1 MARRCIVN
9 VSVEGMHN
17 GAGNCRPYV
26 TKGLKRL
33 RESLAQYPGVQS
45 LTWVDSWPMDS
56 PTEAEMPRAFKV
68 YAMERAAKENDVL
81 LWVDSSMW
89 FVRDPSPVFEWIEEH
104 GFYGL
109 DWGHPVGDKL
119 SDEAVER
126 LESSRLEVGMTPLVL
141 GGFWGVD
148 VRSEVGR
155 QLMAYMGRK
164 ARDGSFAGTN
174 GRDEGP
180 LSLAVRRMGL
190 VADRVPGLVT
200 PHNGDKSRAVALFC
214 GL

>member
-1 MARRCIVN
+1 M
-9 VSVEGMHN
+9 
-17 GAGNCRPYV
+17 
-26 TKGLKRL
+26 
-33 RESLAQYPGVQS
+33 ES
-45 LTWVDSWPMDS
+45 WVDCWPEGS
-56 PTEAEMPRAFKV
+56 PSEAEMPRAFKV
-68 YAMERAAKENDVL
+68 HAMEQAAKNHDIL
-81 LWVDSSMW
+81 LWVDSTMW
-89 FVRDPSPVFEWIEEH
+89 FIRDPAPVFEWIEEH

-109 DWGHPVGDKL
+109 DWNHSVGDKL
-119 SDEAVER
+119 SDEAVAR
-126 LESSRLEVGMTPLVL
+126 LESSRLEVGLTNLVL

-148 VRSEVGR
+148 MRSEVGQ

-190 VADRVPGLVT
+190 TADVIPGFVA
-200 PHNGDKSRAVALFC
+200 PHNGGRNRAVALFH

>member
-9 VSVEGMHN
+9 VSVEGMIN
-17 GAGNCRPYV
+17 GASNCRPYV
-26 TKGLKRL
+26 TVGLKRL
-33 RESLAQYPGVQS
+33 RESLKQWPDVRVES
-45 LTWVDSWPMDS
+45 WVDVWPAGS

-68 YAMERAAKENDVL
+68 YAMEHAAKDRDVL

-89 FVRDPSPVFEWIEEH
+89 FIKDPAPVFEWIEER

-109 DWGHPVGDKL
+109 DWNHPIGDKL

-126 LESSRLEVGMTPLVL
+126 CESSRLEVGLTNLVL

-148 VRSEVGR
+148 MRTEVGR
-155 QLMAYMGRK
+155 QVMAYMGRK

-180 LSLAVRRMGL
+180 LSLAVRRMGIEPD
-190 VADRVPGLVT
+190 VIPGLVA
-200 PHNGDKSRAVALFC
+200 PHNGGGNRAVALFC